1 MRNGDNMMFN
11 TEQELVNT
19 FLSMSKTFV
28 NKFFNKSVARQFAI
42 EEFDS
47 KFGIADIVVGS
58 YRPYLSSR
66 KIRKSVDPNWLT
78 PLVYL
83 ELNTTINVEQFMS
96 TFHVS
101 QKTARQKLKEYSNA
115 NFVKPV
121 SKTEF
126 KIVKKYEP
134 VIDNVISFEAK
145 LRNWK
150 KALSQAYRYKRFSNY
165 SFVLLDE
172 KYINPALKNRNSGDT
187 LHNSQ

>member
-19 FLSMSKTFV
+19 FLSISNTFI
-28 NKFFNKSVARQFAI
+28 NKFFNKCVARQFTI

-58 YRPYLSSR
+58 YRPYLAAR

-96 TFHVS
+96 TFRVS
-101 QKTARQKLKEYSNA
+101 QKTARQKLREYSDA
-115 NFVKPV
+115 NFC
-121 SKTEF
+121 KT
-126 KIVKKYEP
+126 
-134 VIDNVISFEAK
+134 N
-145 LRNWK
+145 
-150 KALSQAYRYKRFSNY
+150 
-165 SFVLLDE
+165 
-172 KYINPALKNRNSGDT
+172 
-187 LHNSQ
+187 